1 MPELSQID
9 AKMVN
14 KRSTIA
20 AEIPTIPASN
30 DHTDGSWNDTDIY
43 SGEIFVNIPDEK
55 IYIRIDGVIKEF
67 VAVGTAATGLNKDK
81 FIVGIGGQTVFNTSS
96 DIPNDYE
103 VFEDGV
109 ISIAEHSKTDTNEI
123 TFIPTI
129 PEGTTITIIY

>member
-1 MPELSQID
+1 MPNLSQID

-14 KRSTIA
+14 KRSTVA

-30 DHTDGSWNDTDIY
+30 DHTDGSWNNTDVY
-43 SGEIFVNIPDEK
+43 SGEIFINETDEK
-55 IYIRIDGVIKEF
+55 VFIRIAGVIKEF
-67 VAVGTAATGLNKDK
+67 AAVGTGGIKKDK
-81 FIVGIGGQTVFNTSS
+81 IVVGVGGQTVFNTSS
-96 DIPNDYE
+96 NISGDYE
-103 VFEDGV
+103 IFEDGV